1 MGDSSALLNCVILR
15 EAARGTWLRFGP
27 PVRILTARRTGEV
40 VPALEEVGRLVRE
53 DGVHAAGFVAYEAA
67 PAFDPALAA
76 HPARGSFPLLWFGL
90 YREPVEIALP
100 EPDFGACALG
110 PLRPGVSRELYAA
123 AIARIHDY
131 IRCGD
136 TYQVNYTLRLRGSFR
151 GDPWNLFLSMV
162 RAQPAGY
169 GAYIDTGRGVVCS
182 ASPELFFRTAG
193 GALTAK
199 PMKGTAGR
207 GRTTLEDRRQAEW
220 LHRSEKNRAENLMI
234 VDMIRNDLGRVART
248 GSVRVPALFEIERH
262 PTLWQMT
269 STVTAECDRPPV
281 EIFRALFPCASIT
294 GAPKIRTSA
303 IIRELEPEAR
313 GVYTGSIGYLSP
325 GGGAQFNVA
334 IRTALVD
341 RERRC
346 VEYGAGGGIVADS
359 AAGDEYGEALL
370 KARVLQERP
379 GGFSLLETLLWTP
392 GEGWFLLG
400 RHLDRMADSAAYF
413 GYILDREELGGRL
426 GRMAAAFS
434 QPRKVRLLLG
444 ERGEAK
450 VEAAPLP
457 PAGLGPVRVR
467 VAHGAVDSSDPF
479 LYHKTTR
486 REVYERAQRRHP
498 GAEDVLCANE
508 RGELTESTIAN
519 LVLEVDGGRFT
530 PPVES
535 GLLAGVFRG
544 WLLERGEITERVLR
558 PADLERST
566 GIWLVNS
573 VRRWR
578 RALLI

>member
-15 EAARGTWLRFGP
+15 EAARGEWLRFGP
-27 PVRILTARRTGEV
+27 PVRILTARRIGEV
-40 VPALEEVGRLVRE
+40 LPALEEVGRLVRE

-67 PAFDPALAA
+67 PAFDSALAA
-76 HPARGSFPLLWFGL
+76 HPARGPFPLLWFGL
-90 YREPVEIALP
+90 YREPVVIALP
-100 EPDFGACALG
+100 EPDFGAYALG
-110 PLRPGVSRELYAA
+110 RLRPAVRREDYAA
-123 AIARIHDY
+123 ALARIQDY
-131 IRCGD
+131 IRSGD

-151 GDPWNLFLSMV
+151 GDSWNLFLAMV

-193 GALTAK
+193 GVLTAK

-207 GRTTLEDRRQAEW
+207 GRTTPEDRYQAEW
-220 LHRSEKNRAENLMI
+220 LRRSEKNRAENLMI

-269 STVTAECDRPPV
+269 STVTAECDRPPA

-294 GAPKIRTSA
+294 GAPKIRTSS

-325 GGGAQFNVA
+325 GGEAQFNVA

-341 RERRC
+341 RERRS

-359 AAGDEYGEALL
+359 SAGEEYGEALL
-370 KARVLQERP
+370 KARVLEERP

-413 GYILDREELGGRL
+413 GYTLDRETLAGRL
-426 GRMAAAFS
+426 GRMAADFS
-434 QPRKVRLLLG
+434 KARKVRILLD
-444 ERGEAK
+444 ERGEAS
-450 VEAAPLP
+450 VEVAPAAPAGP
-457 PAGLGPVRVR
+457 DPARLQ
-467 VAHGAVDSSDPF
+467 VAHGAVCSSDPF

-486 REVYERAQRRHP
+486 REVYARARRRHP
-498 GAEDVLCANE
+498 GAEDVLCVNE

-544 WLLERGEITERVLR
+544 WLIERGEISERVLR
-558 PADLERST
+558 PGDLERST

-578 RALLI
+578 RAVLI